1 MVAKTSEPGQVNGR
15 GWRQRGS
22 IGRRGGNNVASCW
35 YRGDRPQP
43 HLVHQGMIVVKLGGR
58 QECSILIGM
67 TRPEGGNLTCTA
79 YQEMRSQEERCQ
91 GLGRE
96 AGRVPQED
104 IRVLDAFALWCWTA
118 VLENV
123 CADGPRAALRI
134 WSSLGAPEA
143 DERSAEFS

>member
-79 YQEMRSQEERCQ
+79 YQEMRSQEERAKDLAVKQEEYRKKILESSTHSPC
-91 GLGRE
+91 GVGRQCW
-96 AGRVPQED
+96 RMSVPT
-104 IRVLDAFALWCWTA
+104 VLVPL
-118 VLENV
+118 
-123 CADGPRAALRI
+123 
-134 WSSLGAPEA
+134 
-143 DERSAEFS
+143 